1 MKEIKNIEAVR
12 HRGRI
17 FYIIEAALEYFIS
30 LCVTSTFLTALL
42 NEMQVSTAHQGII
55 SSIASLACCIQL
67 VAVFGVK
74 KSYPCKRWVSILN
87 LVNQL
92 LFCLLYLIP
101 LTSFRQELKIV
112 LFVGMLFSAYFCQH
126 YLTPSRTQWHMEN
139 VDDNKRGIFTAN
151 KEIVSLVGGMIFSQ
165 CAGIMLDHFKA
176 KGDTRTC
183 FVIFAVTIALLSLLH
198 LISMIGIHEIKPT
211 REIPKKTFGEILRTV
226 FGNKQLRLVL
236 LFDALFAISLVPG
249 HFSTVYLT
257 RTMGFS
263 YTYITLIGIFHS
275 AFRAIVSRFLGRYAD
290 KRSWTAM
297 LKLCLLV
304 SAGGYVVFA
313 FCAPGSFGWLLY
325 PIYSLAYAFSMGG
338 TNSARI
344 NLCLDYVSHEDRRYI
359 LGVKNAFSGIVDFCV
374 TLLVSLAV
382 EAIESNGNMIFG
394 FHIYPQQLLFF
405 ANALLLLSLTFF
417 FLPKLKKKKSQTV

>member
-1 MKEIKNIEAVR
+1 MKDIQNLEAVR
-12 HRGRI
+12 RRSRL

-30 LCVTSTFLTALL
+30 ICVTSTFLTAIL
-42 NEMQVSTAHQGII
+42 NEMNVSTAYQGVI

-67 VAVFGVK
+67 IAVFGVK
-74 KSYPCKRWVSILN
+74 KAYPCKRWVSILN

-101 LTSFRQELKIV
+101 LTGFSKQIKLV
-112 LFVGMLFSAYFCQH
+112 AFVGMLFAAYFCQH

-139 VDDNKRGIFTAN
+139 VDDDKRGLFTAN
-151 KEIVSLVGGMIFSQ
+151 KEIVSLVGGMLFSQ
-165 CAGIMLDHFKA
+165 GAGIMLDHFKA
-176 KGDTRTC
+176 KNDTRAC
-183 FVIFAVTIALLSLLH
+183 FIIFAITIAVLSILH
-198 LISMIGIHEIKPT
+198 LISMIGIHEIKPSH
-211 REIPKKTFGEILRTV
+211 EAPKKKFGEILRTV

-304 SAGGYVVFA
+304 CAGGYAVFA
-313 FCAPGSFGWLLY
+313 FCAPGSWGWLLY

-338 TNSARI
+338 TNSART

-359 LGVKNAFSGIVDFCV
+359 LGVKNAFSGVVDFCV

-382 EAIESNGNMIFG
+382 EAIERNGNMILG
-394 FHIYPQQLLFF
+394 IHLYPQQLLFF
-405 ANALLLLSLTFF
+405 ANAILLLALTFF
-417 FLPKLKKKKSQTV
+417 FLPKLKKKKTETM